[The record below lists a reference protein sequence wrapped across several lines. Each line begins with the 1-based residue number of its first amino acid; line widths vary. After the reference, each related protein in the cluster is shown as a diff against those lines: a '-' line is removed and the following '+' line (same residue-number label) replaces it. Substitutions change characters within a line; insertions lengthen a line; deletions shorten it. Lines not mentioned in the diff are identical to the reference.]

1 MSVKTETIIE
11 EYESEAE
18 ARGHVRRRAR
28 FDGPSS
34 SPRVMKQAANQAD
47 RWGLPYSTLEVIE
60 VTDRNGPDEC
70 IDPRGNLDDC
80 LGLCE
85 TRLVSMWEDGL
96 GLPRGTFKP
105 L

>member
-1 MSVKTETIIE
+1 MKTETIIE

-28 FDGPSS
+28 FAGSSS
-34 SPRVMKQAANQAD
+34 SPRVMKAAANQAD
-47 RWGLPYSTLEVIE
+47 RWGLPYSVIEVIE
-60 VTDRNGPDEC
+60 VTDRGGPDEC
-70 IDPRGNLDDC
+70 TDPRGNLDEC

-96 GLPRGTFKP
+96 GLRRGSIRSA
-105 L
+105 